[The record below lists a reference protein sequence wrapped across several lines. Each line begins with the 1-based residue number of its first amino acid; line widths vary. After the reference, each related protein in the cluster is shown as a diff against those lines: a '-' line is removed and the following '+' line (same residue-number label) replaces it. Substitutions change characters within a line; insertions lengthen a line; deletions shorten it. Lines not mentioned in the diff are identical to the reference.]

1 MLGGKGSVFTAGWP
15 EYDEEMTKEDTIQIP
30 VQVNGKVKGTID
42 IAAGAGKDEVLSA
55 GREFIMTRL
64 NGNIVKEIYV
74 PGKIL
79 NFVVK

>member
-1 MLGGKGSVFTAGWP
+1 MLGGQGSVFTAGWP
-15 EYDEEMTKEDTIQIP
+15 KYDEAMTKEDTIQIP
-30 VQVNGKVKGTID
+30 VQVNGKVKGTIELEAD
-42 IAAGAGKDEVLSA
+42 ADKEKVLAA
-55 GREFIMTRL
+55 GREFIQKKL